1 MSDLVKV
8 KFIKDRG
15 RRHEGDVVSYDPI
28 SAEHLLREGF
38 VEEYVE
44 KVLGLD
50 TAPEFAEVVQPVD
63 PSLPTAVFNDADAA
77 TSDESESV
85 VESDPKPARSKTS
98 RPVKPDES

>member
-50 TAPEFAEVVQPVD
+50 TAPEFAEVVRPVD
-63 PSLPTAVFNDADAA
+63 PSLPTVVFNEGGTAADDAVSDDA
-77 TSDESESV
+77 
-85 VESDPKPARSKTS
+85 DPKPVRGKTS
-98 RPVKPDES
+98 RPVKSDES

>member
-63 PSLPTAVFNDADAA
+63 PSLPTAVFNEGDTAVDGAV
-77 TSDESESV
+77 SDD
-85 VESDPKPARSKTS
+85 SDSKPVRGKTS
-98 RPVKPDES
+98 RPVKSDES

>member
-63 PSLPTAVFNDADAA
+63 PSLPTAVFNEGGTTVEDAV
-77 TSDESESV
+77 SDD
-85 VESDPKPARSKTS
+85 SDPKPVRGKTS
-98 RPVKPDES
+98 RPVKSDEF